1 MKKTIVLITNTF
13 PYSPG
18 EEFLETEIKYWI
30 QRNDIQ
36 LIIMPKNKTNILR
49 RLPDS
54 IILDDSLYKNN
65 HLIRND
71 LKSIIKI
78 LMSSIFYKEL
88 FTNFII
94 NPKKLKHT
102 LISCRDFLFFKKIL
116 KEYIQEKDSQNILFY
131 SYWHTEVCYALQS
144 LKSKN
149 KHMKVIS
156 RIHGFDLYQERR
168 PYNYMPLK
176 KQFLSDIDKI
186 YTISDKAKDYL
197 IKTYNYSKNIVETS
211 KLGVEDHNIITST
224 NKENIFHIVSCSYL
238 NDVKR
243 IDKIINSLSI
253 LSSNNPQILYKWTH
267 IGDGNLYE
275 KLYQMAI
282 VQFKNLQNICFNF
295 VGHLDNNEVY
305 QFYKKNNIDVFINVS
320 KSEGVPVTIM
330 EAMSCHIPII
340 APDIGGISE
349 MIRSGDNGFLLSTNC
364 MINEI
369 VAALLNIDLFKNANI
384 RKNSYQLYLNQY
396 HAPNNYKKFIEN
408 ISNIEAN

>member
-1 MKKTIVLITNTF
+1 MKKVVVLITNTF

-49 RLPDS
+49 VLPGS
-54 IILDDSLYKNN
+54 IILNDLLHKNN
-65 HLIRND
+65 HLNKNNF
-71 LKSIIKI
+71 KSIIKI
-78 LMSSIFYKEL
+78 LMSSIFYKEI

-94 NPKKLKHT
+94 NPKKLKYT
-102 LISCRDFLFFKKIL
+102 LISCRDFLFFREIL
-116 KEYIQEKDSQNILFY
+116 KEYIQKKNSQEILFY

-144 LKSKN
+144 LKREN
-149 KHMKVIS
+149 KHIKVIS

-168 PYNYMPLK
+168 PNNYMPLK
-176 KQFLSDIDKI
+176 KQFLSNIDKI
-186 YTISDKAKDYL
+186 YTISEKAKDYL
-197 IKTYNYSKNIVETS
+197 INTYYCNQNIVKIS
-211 KLGVEDHNIITST
+211 KLGVEDHNIITSS
-224 NKENIFHIVSCSYL
+224 NKENILHIVSCSYL
-238 NDVKR
+238 NDIKR

-267 IGDGNLYE
+267 IGDGKLYE
-275 KLYQMAI
+275 ELYQMAI
-282 VQFKNLQNICFNF
+282 NEFKDLQNISFNF
-295 VGHLDNNEVY
+295 IGHLDNDDVY

-340 APDIGGISE
+340 APNIGGISE
-349 MIRSGDNGFLLSTNC
+349 MIRSGYNGLLLSNNC

-369 VAALLNIDLFKNANI
+369 VAAFININFFKNVRI
-384 RKNSYQLYLNQY
+384 RKNSYELYFQHY
-396 HAPNNYKKFIEN
+396 FADKNYKKFIED
-408 ISNIEAN
+408 ISKIGTN